1 MSAIPVAI
9 RLSRIF
15 GIAFWCCLLMAASA
29 NSSYAQTDTTLTK
42 SVVGKRWI
50 VETRDGSTIQGVFLG
65 QTEGGIR
72 LRTDSAGE
80 VVIPHAQIRSTKVVD
95 ESRMRNGEY
104 WFENPNA
111 TRYLFSPSAFS
122 LKKGEAYYQ
131 NTYLVL
137 NSFNIGITDNITMGG
152 GFELISTFS
161 GSPAFYLT
169 PKATFEINEKWRA
182 GGGLLYANVIG
193 IEEDFSGLGIGYG
206 IVTYGNSDDNATLGV
221 GYGFVDGEFSSK
233 PVITLSGMKR
243 VSRRIGLV
251 TENWLV
257 PTDSYYGVVSYGL
270 RFMGERLTV
279 DLAFINNR
287 EIAEEIAI
295 GIPYVDFVIKFGK

>member
-1 MSAIPVAI
+1 MSASLAVAQ
-9 RLSRIF
+9 SVK
-15 GIAFWCCLLMAASA
+15 AFFVTVLLYVVMAAA
-29 NSSYAQTDTTLTK
+29 AGQAFGQTDTTFTQ

-50 VETRDGSTIQGVFLG
+50 VETRDGSVIQGIFLG
-65 QTEGGIR
+65 QTEDGIR

-80 VVIPHAQIRSTKVVD
+80 ITIPNIQIKSTKIVD
-95 ESRMRNGEY
+95 DTRIRNGEY

-152 GFELISTFS
+152 GFELISTFT
-161 GSPAFYLT
+161 GNPAFYLT
-169 PKATFEINEKWRA
+169 PKASFKLSEKWRA
-182 GGGLLYANVIG
+182 GGGVLYANVIG

-206 IVTYGNSDDNATLGV
+206 LATYGNSDDNATLGL

-243 VSRRIGLV
+243 ISRRAALV

-257 PTDSYYGVVSYGL
+257 PADGYYGVLSYGV
-270 RFMGERLTV
+270 RFMGERITV
-279 DLAFINNR
+279 DLAFLNNR
-287 EIAEEIAI
+287 DIASEIAI
-295 GIPYVDFVIKFGK
+295 GVPYIDFVVKFGR